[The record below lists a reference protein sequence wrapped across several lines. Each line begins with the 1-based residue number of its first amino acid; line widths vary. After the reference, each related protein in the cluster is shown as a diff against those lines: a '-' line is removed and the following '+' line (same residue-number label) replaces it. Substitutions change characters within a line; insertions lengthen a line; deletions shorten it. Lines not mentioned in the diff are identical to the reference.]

1 MKARISNIIT
11 ESVIKSWK
19 PGDNVLVSAPMGSG
33 KSYFCKNTLYN
44 VAKNNN
50 DKILMLIHRSNCV
63 DQFSYEITESKKDD
77 GMNSIHSCDIDF
89 VHQLQHAIRLC
100 GIDKEI
106 EL

>member
-11 ESVIKSWK
+11 ESVIKLWK

-50 DKILMLIHRSNCV
+50 A
-63 DQFSYEITESKKDD
+63 D
-77 GMNSIHSCDIDF
+77 GF
-89 VHQLQHAIRLC
+89 AEAVYKFAL
-100 GIDKEI
+100 E
-106 EL
+106 

>member
-44 VAKNNN
+44 VAKNNT
-50 DKILMLIHRSNCV
+50 DKTV
-63 DQFSYEITESKKDD
+63 
-77 GMNSIHSCDIDF
+77 
-89 VHQLQHAIRLC
+89 
-100 GIDKEI
+100 
-106 EL
+106 